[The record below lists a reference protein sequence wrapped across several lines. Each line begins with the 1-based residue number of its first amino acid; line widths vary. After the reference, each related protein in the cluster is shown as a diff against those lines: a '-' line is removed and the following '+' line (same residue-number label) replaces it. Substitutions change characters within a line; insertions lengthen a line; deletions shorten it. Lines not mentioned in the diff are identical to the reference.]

1 MDRNHE
7 GALYP
12 VDWTGYPM
20 VETNPM
26 KLSGT
31 PLLKGS
37 RMPAQWIIEN
47 YMQGDSADEIAIDF
61 GLPKNNVHALIDA
74 AVARNPKLLAQ

>member
-7 GALYP
+7 GALYL
-12 VDWTGYPM
+12 VDWTDYPM
-20 VETNPM
+20 VEKNPM

-47 YMQGDSADEIAIDF
+47 YMQGDSPDEIAEEF
-61 GLPKNNVHALIDA
+61 GLPKSDVRALINA
-74 AVARNPKLLAQ
+74 AVARNPELLAQ

>member
-7 GALYP
+7 GALYL
-12 VDWTGYPM
+12 VDWTDYPM

-31 PLLKGS
+31 PVLKGS

-47 YMQGDSADEIAIDF
+47 YMQGDSADEIAADF
-61 GLPKNNVHALIDA
+61 GLPKANVHALIEA
-74 AVARNPKLLAQ
+74 AVARNPELLAQ

>member
-7 GALYP
+7 GALYL
-12 VDWTGYPM
+12 VDWTDYSM
-20 VETNPM
+20 VEKNPM

-47 YMQGDSADEIAIDF
+47 YMQGDSPDEIAEEF
-61 GLPKNNVHALIDA
+61 GLPKGNVRALITA
-74 AVARNPKLLAQ
+74 AIARNPELLAQ